1 MQLSFLKNSALIM
14 PLAGLLSLRGSSLLD
29 YSVLTVVDGAFHQCH
44 KTHVLKLR
52 IKYQKKLRISPRCSS
67 DGMDKNQKILSAVVL
82 IVVIAVSGIFWF
94 PAISRTLEPARA
106 GPPTTNVEQISPQ
119 YLPGN
124 VLLSTSN
131 SSAAE
136 SFVSATRIFLVSATT
151 YYGYS
156 NGTRK
161 SPNPAEGNII
171 NKGDPI
177 FIINVT
183 LRNDYNSENPLTP
196 SQDNHAFIFLTATL
210 NSQSG
215 TVNATDVSPTNAGA
229 PPIGAFLG
237 LNSGETASV
246 EIWMATSNRNI
257 DRYEINLSVFG
268 IAPP

>member
-1 MQLSFLKNSALIM
+1 MN
-14 PLAGLLSLRGSSLLD
+14 
-29 YSVLTVVDGAFHQCH
+29 
-44 KTHVLKLR
+44 
-52 IKYQKKLRISPRCSS
+52 
-67 DGMDKNQKILSAVVL
+67 KNQKIFLAVVL
-82 IVVIAVSGIFWF
+82 IIVIAVSGIFWF
-94 PAISRTLEPARA
+94 PAILRTLEPSRVGSPIPA
-106 GPPTTNVEQISPQ
+106 TNVEQISPQ

-131 SSAAE
+131 SSAGE
-136 SFVSATRIFLVSATT
+136 SFVSATRIFLVSATP

-156 NGTRK
+156 NVTRK
-161 SPNPAEGNII
+161 SLNAAEGNII
-171 NKGDPI
+171 SKGDPI

-215 TVNATDVSPTNAGA
+215 TVNATDVSPTNAGI
-229 PPIGAFLG
+229 PPTGAFLS

-257 DRYEINLSVFG
+257 DRYEIDLSVFG